1 MTSYGF
7 AFEKVQCHSSMQQ
20 ASSLLGSYFRII
32 QRSIDAS
39 QTQFCD
45 RPQKAGKGFCTL
57 RFVVDQLWAC
67 WLLLLFVVVHLL
79 VGDAH
84 LRIR

>member
-7 AFEKVQCHSSMQQ
+7 AFEKIQGNSSMQQ
-20 ASSLLGSYFRII
+20 ASSLLCSYFRII

-45 RPQKAGKGFCTL
+45 RPQKAGKGFCTFW
-57 RFVVDQLWAC
+57 FVVDRFLDRWLH
-67 WLLLLFVVVHLL
+67 LLLVVVHLL

>member
-7 AFEKVQCHSSMQQ
+7 AFEKIQGNSSMQQ
-20 ASSLLGSYFRII
+20 ASSLLCSYFRII

-57 RFVVDQLWAC
+57 
-67 WLLLLFVVVHLL
+67 
-79 VGDAH
+79 
-84 LRIR
+84 